1 MSDASPHIANI
12 GRQVEVLSN
21 LKSIFPQVL
30 FHVMEVYSALQI
42 LFCGVF
48 FFFFFKEME
57 NKMRN
62 TLNDIYFGKTKDIVN
77 ALR

>member
-30 FHVMEVYSALQI
+30 FHVIEVYSALQI
-42 LFCGVF
+42 LFCRV

>member
-30 FHVMEVYSALQI
+30 FHVIEVYSALQT
-42 LFCGVF
+42 LFCHVF